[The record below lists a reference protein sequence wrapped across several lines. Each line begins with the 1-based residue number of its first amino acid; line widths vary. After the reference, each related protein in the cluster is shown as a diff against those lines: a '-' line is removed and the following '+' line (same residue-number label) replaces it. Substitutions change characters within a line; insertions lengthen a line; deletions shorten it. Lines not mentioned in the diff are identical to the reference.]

1 MKFCWNVCRDTDT
14 ENEET
19 TSEGNRILIAYF
31 TAEENS
37 DVDVVSLANVTT
49 VEV

>member
-1 MKFCWNVCRDTDT
+1 MKFCWNVCRDADI
-14 ENEET
+14 ENKET
-19 TSEGNRILIAYF
+19 TSEENRILIAYF
-31 TAEENS
+31 TAGENS